1 MKMKNEKFV
10 YNIKGEGVVLVQSA
24 NQKVSTGVLS
34 TVQVY
39 CPLYMC
45 TVHSTGVQSTVQ
57 VYCPV
62 HSTDVQQLKFVC
74 FAIKLSKSKFCI

>member
-39 CPLYMC
+39 SPL
-45 TVHSTGVQSTVQ
+45 
-57 VYCPV
+57 
-62 HSTDVQQLKFVC
+62 
-74 FAIKLSKSKFCI
+74 